1 MEKSSET
8 PMNKILLLTDFSENA
23 RNAAL
28 FAINAFDPDQ
38 FKFILLNSYDRIYT
52 TTEVTFS
59 LSEQMHIQ
67 SQENL
72 SKEADLLRQRS
83 GTNILFEK
91 FSFLG
96 FLSEAVN
103 QTALT
108 KKPDLVVMGTKGET
122 GLPAI
127 LIGSHASSL
136 IKAINLPLLIVPEK
150 ATFTGLKNIVL
161 AADEQ
166 TILKPHHLEPLVQ
179 LAGIF
184 DSRIQV
190 VNVYKD
196 EKHAPSVHGDQGKT
210 LIDQFPGNMAEIHYI
225 QDAHKGHG
233 LARFTHSHPCDLVVL
248 VERSRNFIVDLFHR
262 SLSKNLALHL
272 DIPLLVLHD

>member
-1 MEKSSET
+1 
-8 PMNKILLLTDFSENA
+8 MNKILLLTDFSENA

-28 FAINAFDPDQ
+28 YAIKAFDPDQ

-52 TTEVTFS
+52 TTEVTYS

-72 SKEADLLRQRS
+72 AKEADILRQRS
-83 GTNILFEK
+83 GSNILFEK

-103 QTALT
+103 QIAAS

-136 IKAINLPLLIVPEK
+136 IKAINLPLMIVPEQ
-150 ATFTGLKNIVL
+150 ASFAGFENIVL

-179 LAGIF
+179 LARIF
-184 DSRIQV
+184 NSRIQI

-196 EKHAPSVHGDQGKT
+196 EKHAPPVQGEQGKT
-210 LIDQFPGNMAEIHYI
+210 LLGQFPGNMAEIHYI

-233 LARFTHSHPCDLVVL
+233 LARFTHDQPCDLVVL
-248 VERSRNFIVDLFHR
+248 VERSRNYIVDLFHR
-262 SLSKNLALHL
+262 SLTKNLALHT